1 MKLMKKDIRTNQE
14 VTTFFAL
21 EFMQL
26 RKSRNQKHFLLLH
39 LYDRTGRINGYLWD
53 NPVEM
58 AEQLQ
63 EKSFVKVR
71 GVTSKLNDSLI
82 INVEKIRT
90 AEKEEIDITDFLEV
104 TPGGISVWHE
114 RLLNSVET
122 IQDAHCRKLIDAF
135 LSDTGFLEL
144 FITSP
149 GGISVHHNY
158 IGGLLEHTVST
169 MELVSLFA
177 GRHPTLINRDIL
189 LTGAFLHDTGKTR
202 EIYWEIARE
211 YTTKGKLLGH
221 ITLGIIMLEEKL
233 RNLKDFPPELAD
245 RLRHMIVAHHG
256 TLEHGSPVR
265 PSTPE
270 ALVLHLL
277 EATDA
282 RINHLYRHT
291 GNSDPNSEWSSYDR
305 ILETEIYQKKYSRN
319 LQEPLA
325 VAA

>member
-1 MKLMKKDIRTNQE
+1 MKLMKKDIKPNQK
-14 VTTFFAL
+14 VMTFFAL
-21 EFMQL
+21 ESMQL
-26 RKSRNQKHFLLLH
+26 RKSRNQNHFLLLH
-39 LYDRTGRINGYLWD
+39 LYDKTGRINGYLWD
-53 NPVEM
+53 DPIEM
-58 AEQLQ
+58 AEKLQ

-71 GVTSKLNDSLI
+71 GVTSTPKDSLI
-82 INVEKIRT
+82 ITVERIRT
-90 AEKEEIDITDFLEV
+90 AKKEEIDITDFLEM
-104 TPGGISVWHE
+104 TPGGIIVWHE

-135 LSDTGFLEL
+135 LSDTAFLEL
-144 FITSP
+144 FTTSP

-158 IGGLLEHTVST
+158 VGGLLDHTVST

-177 GRHPTLINRDIL
+177 DRHPALIDRDVL
-189 LTGAFLHDTGKTR
+189 LTGAFLHDAGKTR
-202 EIYWEIARE
+202 EIYWEIARQ

-233 RNLKDFPPELAD
+233 RELMDFPPELAD

-265 PSTPE
+265 LSTPE

-291 GNSDPNSEWSSYDR
+291 GKSDPNSEWSSYDR

-319 LQEPLA
+319 LQETLA